1 MRNLWQE
8 FKAFAMSGNVLDLAL
23 GFLIGAAFASLVQS
37 LAKNVLMQLVAATA
51 GQPDFTKMKF
61 HLNNAEIMYGA
72 FLTDLLNFLILAFVM
87 FAIVK
92 MIIRIGI
99 LKNRK
104 FASDD
109 VTCPYCHESVPAK
122 ALACKWCGHDLVDEM
137 PDLAE
142 ARERMATPEQQ
153 KSRLRLPL
161 RRQQAT
167 GPE

>member
-23 GFLIGAAFASLVQS
+23 GFLIGAAFASLVES
-37 LAKNVLMQLVAATA
+37 LAKNVLMQFVAAIA
-51 GQPDFTKMKF
+51 GQPDFTQLKF
-61 HLNNAEIMYGA
+61 HLNGAEIKYGA
-72 FLTDLLNFLILAFVM
+72 FLTDFLNFLILAFVM

-104 FASDD
+104 FTIDD
-109 VTCPYCHESVPAK
+109 VTCPYCQESVPSK
-122 ALACKWCGHDLVDEM
+122 ALACKWCGHDLVEEM
-137 PDLAE
+137 PDLAA
-142 ARERMATPEQQ
+142 ARERIATPEQR
-153 KSRLRLPL
+153 SRLRLPL

-167 GPE
+167 DPE